1 MSTID
6 LKEFEQEFVIH
17 FGCDQRRINAY
28 TLAATLVSLADAVKE
43 ANTIVNPGY
52 EVEVVVEAIGPG
64 SFRAKVRTIYKG
76 LENLFS
82 KENLKA
88 IAIGVVSAY
97 VYQVTLAPDVK
108 INVVV
113 DDEHVIIE
121 QGNQRVI
128 IPKETHEALK
138 QVEKS
143 EKFKSSVGKMFDVA
157 EKDPEI
163 TSLGITKGLDDEE
176 PLISIPRSRFALAAR
191 LEESEEDSREITEL
205 TELQIIR
212 AILDRSKRRWE
223 FSWRGIRIPAPVFDE
238 KFYDDFF
245 AHRITIAPGDSLE
258 VKLRVYQRKDPD
270 TGIFTNE
277 RYEVI
282 EVIKHLPRLRQLG
295 ASL

>member
-1 MSTID
+1 MSVINIR
-6 LKEFEQEFVIH
+6 EFEQEFVIH
-17 FGCDQRRINAY
+17 FGSEQKRINAY

-43 ANTIVNPGY
+43 ANTIINPGY

-82 KENLKA
+82 TENLKA
-88 IAIGVVSAY
+88 IVIGVVSAY
-97 VYQVTLAPDVK
+97 VYQVTLAPDAK

-113 DDEHVIIE
+113 DEKHVIIE
-121 QGNQRVI
+121 QGNQKVI
-128 IPKETHEALK
+128 IPKETHDALK

-143 EKFKSSVGKMFDVA
+143 EKFKASVGKIFDVA
-157 EKDPEI
+157 EKDPEV
-163 TSLGITKGLDDEE
+163 TSIGITKKLDDEE
-176 PLISIPRSRFALAAR
+176 PLISIPRSRFALVSR
-191 LEESEEDSREITEL
+191 VEESEEDSREITEL

-223 FSWRGIRIPAPVFDE
+223 FSWRGIRIPAPLLDE

-258 VKLRVYQRKDPD
+258 VKLRIYQRKDPD

-277 RYEVI
+277 RYEVM
-282 EVIKHLPRLRQLG
+282 EVLKHLPRLKQLR
-295 ASL
+295 ANL